1 MADDFSWQNSL
12 AAALSEAAAKEPADT
27 PRAAQLATVT
37 TANIPDVRTVI
48 VRAIEGDVLLFHTD
62 RRSAK
67 ARHIAETPWV
77 ALAWYIPETRMQY
90 RLYGM
95 ATEAPERAQSLWAD
109 VRPADRAGK
118 ARQGRPAA
126 RARRGFG
133 HPGIVHAGRGDRR
146 AGRCARPRRAAP
158 ALDLRAPQRRNL
170 DGEGSGALM
179 TMRRITE

>member
-1 MADDFSWQNSL
+1 MADDFSWQDSL

-109 VRPADRAGK
+109 VRPADRANYLGPSPGK
-118 ARQGRPAA
+118 PVKGGRPPGPGEDSDIPESFMPVAVTVEQA
-126 RARRGFG
+126 DVLVLGEPHRRWTC
-133 HPGIVHAGRGDRR
+133 V
-146 AGRCARPRRAAP
+146 
-158 ALDLRAPQRRNL
+158 RRN
-170 DGEGSGALM
+170 DGTWMAKEVVP
-179 TMRRITE
+179 